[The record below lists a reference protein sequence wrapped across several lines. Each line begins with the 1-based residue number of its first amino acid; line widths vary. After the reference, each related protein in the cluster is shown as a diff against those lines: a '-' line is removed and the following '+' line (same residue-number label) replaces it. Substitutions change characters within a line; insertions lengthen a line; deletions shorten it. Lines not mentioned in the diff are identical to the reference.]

1 MFLLYKAHVKQ
12 GHNGKGKNKKMTIAT
27 LKSIFIGVGG
37 SLILAV
43 FCSTFIAIDKI
54 LFLLPIFIAFNGAMT
69 GYRLVEMLKNRIM
82 NVSLFSFVLGVG
94 MGALTFVA
102 LNFAGSFMGNGF
114 SLNIYDL
121 FIYMAVSGITSYLG
135 AKLAV
140 RYFNL

>member
-1 MFLLYKAHVKQ
+1 
-12 GHNGKGKNKKMTIAT
+12 MTIAT

-54 LFLLPIFIAFNGAMT
+54 LFIMPIFIAFNGAMT
-69 GYRLVEMLKNRIM
+69 GYRLVEVMKKKIM
-82 NVSLFSFVLGVG
+82 NISVFSFVLGVG
-94 MGALTFVA
+94 GGALTFVA
-102 LNFAGSFMGNGF
+102 LNLVGQYVSNPF

-121 FIYMAVSGITSYLG
+121 FIYMTISGITSYLG

>member
-1 MFLLYKAHVKQ
+1 
-12 GHNGKGKNKKMTIAT
+12 MTIAT

-54 LFLLPIFIAFNGAMT
+54 LFIMPIFIAFNGAMT
-69 GYRLVEMLKNRIM
+69 GYRLVEVMKKKIM
-82 NVSLFSFVLGVG
+82 NISVFSFVLGVG
-94 MGALTFVA
+94 GGALTFVT
-102 LNFAGSFMGNGF
+102 LNLAGQYVSNPF

-121 FIYMAVSGITSYLG
+121 FIYMTISGITSYLG

>member
-1 MFLLYKAHVKQ
+1 
-12 GHNGKGKNKKMTIAT
+12 MTIAT

-54 LFLLPIFIAFNGAMT
+54 LFVMPVFIAFNGTMT
-69 GYRLVEMLKNRIM
+69 GYKIVDALKNRIE
-82 NVSLFSFVLGVG
+82 NIPLFSFILGIG
-94 MGALTFVA
+94 SGALTFVA
-102 LNFAGSFMGNGF
+102 INFTISFIQNSV

-121 FIYMAVSGITSYLG
+121 LIYMTVSGITSYLG

>member
-1 MFLLYKAHVKQ
+1 
-12 GHNGKGKNKKMTIAT
+12 MTIAT

>member
-1 MFLLYKAHVKQ
+1 
-12 GHNGKGKNKKMTIAT
+12 MTLTT

-43 FCSTFIAIDKI
+43 FCSTFIALDKI
-54 LFLLPIFIAFNGAMT
+54 LFILPLFIGFNGAMT
-69 GYRLVEMLKNRIM
+69 GYRMVEELKNRIM
-82 NVSLFSFVLGVG
+82 NIPVFSFVLGIG
-94 MGALTFVA
+94 GGALTFVA
-102 LNFAGSFMGNGF
+102 INFAVSFMGSF
-114 SLNIYDL
+114 LSLNIVDL

>member
-1 MFLLYKAHVKQ
+1 
-12 GHNGKGKNKKMTIAT
+12 MTIAS

-37 SLILAV
+37 SLVLAV
-43 FCSTFIAIDKI
+43 FCSTFIALEKI
-54 LFLLPIFIAFNGAMT
+54 LFIMPFFIGFNGATT
-69 GYRLVEMLKNRIM
+69 GYRLVEVMKKRIKNAPR
-82 NVSLFSFVLGVG
+82 FSFVLGVG
-94 MGALTFVA
+94 GGALTFVA
-102 LNFAGSFMGNGF
+102 INFAGSFMRNPI